1 MSNKYSPRSLPSV
14 YREEPSS
21 ESSSTPSWYND
32 FLGNLQKNSV
42 QSQHSIY
49 DEISAIIGNTKS
61 KYSSVEEAVQDMR
74 ERTGLN
80 AILSAKQALAA
91 IQEPEIFKEIPE
103 MKTFIDNFVEDRPG
117 TSVESVIHDLM
128 KIDMIRDK
136 MPDRADVENDV
147 RIYINRRLADIKS
160 HQTDLNKVD
169 MHIGK
174 VDQSTP
180 SVGDDPLAICE
191 PLKSE

>member
-1 MSNKYSPRSLPSV
+1 MSDKYSRRSLPSV
-14 YREEPSS
+14 YREESS
-21 ESSSTPSWYND
+21 VDSSSWYNE
-32 FLGNLQKNSV
+32 FVGNLQKSSV
-42 QSQHSIY
+42 QSHESIY
-49 DEISAIIGNTKS
+49 DQISAIIGNTKS

-80 AILSAKQALAA
+80 TILTAKQALAA
-91 IQEPEIFKEIPE
+91 IQEPEIFKQIPE

-128 KIDMIRDK
+128 KIDSIRDRL
-136 MPDRADVENDV
+136 PDRADVEDDV
-147 RIYINRRLADIKS
+147 RIYINRRLADAKT

-174 VDQSTP
+174 VDDSTP
-180 SVGDDPLAICE
+180 TSGDDPLAILE
-191 PLKSE
+191 PMKSE

>member
-14 YREEPSS
+14 YKAEDAPT
-21 ESSSTPSWYND
+21 SSSSWYND
-32 FLGNLQKNSV
+32 FVGNLEKSSV

-49 DEISAIIGNTKS
+49 DEINAIIGNTKS

-80 AILSAKQALAA
+80 AVLTAKQALAA
-91 IQEPEIFKEIPE
+91 IQEPEIFKQIPE
-103 MKTFIDNFVEDRPG
+103 MKTFIDNFVDDRPG

-128 KIDMIRDK
+128 KIDTIRDRL
-136 MPDRADVENDV
+136 PDRADVENDV
-147 RIYINRRLADIKS
+147 RIYINRRLGDIKS
-160 HQTDLNKVD
+160 QHTDLNKVD

-174 VDQSTP
+174 VDDSTP
-180 SVGDDPLAICE
+180 STGDDPLAILE
-191 PLKSE
+191 PFKAD